1 MALFALCC
9 TADIPSEVDR
19 GFLSLLNKFLHETY
33 RNSSKMDCQPSLCLI
48 SSLDDLDASQ
58 ELIASHPPVQP
69 FSSPFLG
76 QSAEDTA
83 KLLQSH
89 INKLP
94 TSNLHPTLL
103 AILDEE
109 SISSDSG
116 LIVQVK
122 NSVVHSVRVHFD
134 TINAEFIRI
143 MMITLDIKETQG
155 LVGEDGVFR
164 TKPPDESKKGRPAP
178 RKKLG

>member
-9 TADIPSEVDR
+9 TADIPTERIND
-19 GFLSLLNKFLHETY
+19 FLHQTY
-33 RNSSKMDCQPSLCLI
+33 RNSSKMDCQPRLCLI
-48 SSLDDLDASQ
+48 SSLDTLDASQ
-58 ELIASHPPVQP
+58 ELIASQTPVQP

-83 KLLQSH
+83 KLLQSL

-103 AILDEE
+103 VILDEE
-109 SISSDSG
+109 STSSDSG
-116 LIVQVK
+116 LIVQIK
-122 NSVVHSVRVHFD
+122 NSAVNSVRVHFD
-134 TINAEFIRI
+134 TINAELIRI
-143 MMITLDIKETQG
+143 MTITFDIKETQG

>member
-1 MALFALCC
+1 MASFRC
-9 TADIPSEVDR
+9 EVNTNFFNKR
-19 GFLSLLNKFLHETY
+19 LNKFLHETY

-58 ELIASHPPVQP
+58 ELDASHPPVQP
-69 FSSPFLG
+69 FSSSFLG

-103 AILDEE
+103 VILDEE
-109 SISSDSG
+109 STSSDSG
-116 LIVQVK
+116 LIVQIKDGCVY
-122 NSVVHSVRVHFD
+122 SVRVHFD
-134 TINAEFIRI
+134 TINAELIRI
-143 MMITLDIKETQG
+143 MMITFDIKETQG

-164 TKPPDESKKGRPAP
+164 TKPLDESKKGRPAP